1 MSLYGVMRTGVSGM
15 NAQSSKLSTVADN
28 IANSSTTGYK
38 RASTEFSSMILDS
51 GTENYNSGGVNT
63 RVRHNVS
70 EQGNLSYTTSVT
82 DLAVSG
88 NGFMIVTDGDGTPFL
103 TRAGSFV
110 PDGSGNL
117 VNAAGFY
124 LMGFKYADGD
134 PAPVAGGLSGL
145 QVVNVTQTE
154 LQAVASTEGEFSA
167 NLPAAADIVAAAD
180 LPSTNVG
187 DRDLHGEEL
196 LPHLRLPRQRS
207 HPRPLHDEDRR
218 QSVGDRGLQQGGRR
232 RDGRLPLRERSAGNG
247 HARLRSDNGRPDA
260 ASPHRRSRSLFPAAP
275 PSRSISGK
283 MVQLSTD
290 YRVLDASVNGNAP
303 SPVDRIE
310 IDPDGTLF
318 AIYESGARVATYK
331 IPLADVPSP
340 DNLTARPGNVYAP
353 TTESGAVQVGF
364 STSSG
369 LGTLIS
375 GALEASTVDL
385 ASELTAMIESQRSY
399 TANSKVFQTG
409 SELLD
414 VLVNMKR

>member
-38 RASTEFSSMILDS
+38 RASTEFASMILNS
-51 GTENYNSGGVNT
+51 GTESYTSGGVNT
-63 RVRHNVS
+63 HVRHNVS
-70 EQGNLSYTTSVT
+70 EQGNLSYTSSVT
-82 DLAVSG
+82 DLAVTG
-88 NGFMIVTDGDGTPFL
+88 NGFMVVTDSDGTPFL

-145 QVVNVTQTE
+145 AVVNVTRTE
-154 LQAVASTEGEFSA
+154 LQAIASTEGKFSA
-167 NLPAAADIVAAAD
+167 NLPDQADIVAAAD
-180 LPSTNVG
+180 LPSTNAATATYTGKSSFLTYDYLGNEVIL
-187 DRDLHGEEL
+187 DFYMSKTADNEWEF
-196 LPHLRLPRQRS
+196 
-207 HPRPLHDEDRR
+207 
-218 QSVGDRGLQQGGRR
+218 SVYNQADAATGGGFPYATAALAT
-232 RDGRLPLRERSAGNG
+232 DTLTFDPTTGSLT
-247 HARLRSDNGRPDA
+247 A
-260 ASPHRRSRSLFPAAP
+260 ASPSAITVNVPGGGPVDIDLS
-275 PSRSISGK
+275 S

-303 SPVDRIE
+303 SPIDRIE
-310 IDPDGTLF
+310 IDPDGTLY

-353 TTESGAVQVGF
+353 TTASGAVQVGF
-364 STSSG
+364 STSGG
-369 LGTLIS
+369 LGTIVS
-375 GALEASTVDL
+375 GALEVLDR
-385 ASELTAMIESQRSY
+385 RSRVGAY
-399 TANSKVFQTG
+399 RHDRVAAQLYRQLEG
-409 SELLD
+409 LPDRL
-414 VLVNMKR
+414 RAA